1 VATLQECEQAL
12 SGLSQRFADVDPEV
26 RRKYA
31 VARTV
36 ACRVPDLDVVFLARV
51 DEDGVS
57 DLRTVADGA
66 DGADTGD
73 AQVKLVTSSDD
84 LLALIDGRLAVPTAW
99 ATGKL
104 RIDASVFDLLRL
116 RALL

>member
-1 VATLQECEQAL
+1 MATLQECEQAL

-66 DGADTGD
+66 DTGD

-84 LLALIDGRLAVPTAW
+84 LLALIDGRLTVPTAW

-116 RALL
+116 RSLL